1 MGVWRHRRQHWWL
14 GKKLAVGIC
23 SDDERCANFPCP
35 VLPDP
40 YPNILPNTLRLLR
53 DAKTELKFPS
63 PLNNCVWHI
72 GETVWTNQNSSFFPL
87 RLHLPFWPVGSLNSH
102 QWNPRGPPRNRLDPD
117 ASASRHWYSSFV
129 DGRMAS
135 MGQTS
140 EGGSL
145 KHYSVLEFSDARRS
159 VGVQADS
166 VFVSPEPPLGCLH
179 LITTY
184 RVLGYL

>member
-72 GETVWTNQNSSFFPL
+72 GETVWTNQNSSFFPPSL
-87 RLHLPFWPVGSLNSH
+87 AFALMAGRLSEL
-102 QWNPRGPPRNRLDPD
+102 
-117 ASASRHWYSSFV
+117 SS
-129 DGRMAS
+129 MKSSWAT
-135 MGQTS
+135 Q
-140 EGGSL
+140 
-145 KHYSVLEFSDARRS
+145 K
-159 VGVQADS
+159 
-166 VFVSPEPPLGCLH
+166 
-179 LITTY
+179 
-184 RVLGYL
+184 

>member
-1 MGVWRHRRQHWWL
+1 
-14 GKKLAVGIC
+14 
-23 SDDERCANFPCP
+23 
-35 VLPDP
+35 
-40 YPNILPNTLRLLR
+40 
-53 DAKTELKFPS
+53 
-63 PLNNCVWHI
+63 
-72 GETVWTNQNSSFFPL
+72 
-87 RLHLPFWPVGSLNSH
+87 
-102 QWNPRGPPRNRLDPD
+102 
-117 ASASRHWYSSFV
+117 
-129 DGRMAS
+129 MAS